1 VHYKLQTPFFSIF
14 FSSSSS
20 SILWIK
26 ARKATRQSDYIQ
38 IGFAMSFFFFF
49 TKIWDSGRQ
58 FFSLSS
64 RQGQCSVAK
73 AGVVGGVIS

>member
-38 IGFAMSFFFFF
+38 IGFAMSFFFFLQ
-49 TKIWDSGRQ
+49 KSGTRVGS
-58 FFSLSS
+58 FFLFL
-64 RQGQCSVAK
+64 QGK
-73 AGVVGGVIS
+73 ASAV